1 MAIKALF
8 MDFYGTLV
16 RENDGVIR
24 DVCRRVC
31 ETTAQ
36 VVAPGDVAHFWWETM
51 NGLFREHQG
60 DAFLTQTQLEE
71 LALEEVTARFE
82 SHLNIPDTLSEVL
95 ASLQKPE
102 AFSDARALFNRN
114 PLPVC
119 VVANGDH
126 DPLVAAVRYA
136 QIPATAVVTS
146 EDARAYKPSEEIFR
160 HALEALSVKP
170 NEALFVGDSI
180 YYDMQPAQNAGMF
193 TAWVNRNGRALGGRC
208 LPDVTC
214 DNLQQLRRMIH

>member
-51 NGLFREHQG
+51 NGLFRDHQD
-60 DAFLTQTQLEE
+60 DAFLTQAQLEE
-71 LALEEVTARFE
+71 LALQEVTARFE
-82 SHLNIPDTLSEVL
+82 SHLGIPETLADIFV
-95 ASLQKPE
+95 SLQKPE
-102 AFSDARALFNRN
+102 AFSDARALFNRM

-119 VVANGDH
+119 IVANGDRE
-126 DPLVAAVRYA
+126 PLSAAVRYA
-136 QIPATAVVTS
+136 QIPAAAIVTS
-146 EDARAYKPSEEIFR
+146 EDARAYKPSETIFA
-160 HALEALSVKP
+160 HALKAMAVKP
-170 NEALFVGDSI
+170 TEALFVGDSI
-180 YYDMQPAQNAGMF
+180 YYDMQPAQNAGMY